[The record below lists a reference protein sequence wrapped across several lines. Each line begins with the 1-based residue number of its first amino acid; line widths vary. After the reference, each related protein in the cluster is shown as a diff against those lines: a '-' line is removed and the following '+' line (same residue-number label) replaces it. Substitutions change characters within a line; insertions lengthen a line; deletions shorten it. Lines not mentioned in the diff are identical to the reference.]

1 MREVWAK
8 ESYWKQNKKILKIR
22 KVQSDFKTEIQW
34 DGQKPWFI
42 WLPFTVRLQ
51 YDSTEC
57 VDVELHTELAK

>member
-1 MREVWAK
+1 MHEVWAK